1 MVSLIG
7 GGINQVRAFGLAAGV
22 GSDGGFINTP
32 LSVLIKWC
40 SEHEGKLHQ
49 VYVNGKL
56 AGVTRNWQERML
68 VAAIPS
74 GDLAAVRIEVYA
86 VEPSQS
92 NIDFSEDM
100 GTFDQAGRVRIE
112 WPRYLSLPFE
122 GCASVYSDGGQG
134 EFDYDTVV
142 NSESIQL
149 WPAWQDKGGFGL
161 SGFGRSDFGFDGSAA
176 VGFGNGSFGYGE
188 FGFDADLVTWE
199 SCELETGVYQFGVK
213 VMDRFGNYSSASET
227 EEILVIRSAKPAEV
241 LEVDSY
247 DQGQDE
253 LLLSV
258 N

>member
-7 GGINQVRAFGLAAGV
+7 SGIDRVRAFGLAAGV
-22 GSDGGFINTP
+22 GADGGFINTP
-32 LSVLIKWC
+32 LSVLVKWR

-56 AGVTRNWQERML
+56 TGVTRNCREHMM
-68 VAAIPS
+68 VVAIPS
-74 GDLAAVRIEVYA
+74 GDLAAARIEVYA
-86 VEPSQS
+86 VEPSQG
-92 NIDFSEDM
+92 NIDFNEEI

-112 WPRYLSLPFE
+112 WPRYLSLPFA
-122 GCASVYSDGGQG
+122 GCARVYSDSG
-134 EFDYDTVV
+134 EGEIDYDTAV
-142 NSESIQL
+142 NTKPIQL

-188 FGFDADLVTWE
+188 FGFDADLVTWD
-199 SCELETGVYQFGVK
+199 SCELETGLYQFGVK
-213 VMDRFGNYSSASET
+213 VMDRFGNYGGASET
-227 EEILVIRSAKPAEV
+227 EEILVIRFAKPAEA

-247 DQGQDE
+247 DQEHEE

-258 N
+258 R